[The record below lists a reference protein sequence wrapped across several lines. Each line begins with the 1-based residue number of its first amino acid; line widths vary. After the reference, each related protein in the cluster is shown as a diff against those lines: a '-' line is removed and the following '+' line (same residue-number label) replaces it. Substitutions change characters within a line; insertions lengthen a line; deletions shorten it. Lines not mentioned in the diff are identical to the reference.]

1 LEDILKTTS
10 KGKQIDIALLDFSKA
25 FDKVPHQR
33 LNNKLNVFGIHDNTL
48 NWISSFLHNRTQLV
62 ILDNVKSSTTTV
74 ESEQQDETRNVCLV
88 SSRDLLMIAVEDVV
102 YKLVKTR
109 RLIQEQDIETIPS
122 KLPGK
127 VMKLKIHE
135 VRPYLDEDAL
145 AALQATSKYLF
156 VRNI

>member
-1 LEDILKTTS
+1 MYVRYLPE
-10 KGKQIDIALLDFSKA
+10 F
-25 FDKVPHQR
+25 
-33 LNNKLNVFGIHDNTL
+33 
-48 NWISSFLHNRTQLV
+48 
-62 ILDNVKSSTTTV
+62 
-74 ESEQQDETRNVCLV
+74 
-88 SSRDLLMIAVEDVV
+88 LLMIAEEDVV
-102 YKLVKTR
+102 NKLVKTR

-127 VMKLKIHE
+127 VKKIKIDE

>member
-1 LEDILKTTS
+1 
-10 KGKQIDIALLDFSKA
+10 
-25 FDKVPHQR
+25 
-33 LNNKLNVFGIHDNTL
+33 
-48 NWISSFLHNRTQLV
+48 
-62 ILDNVKSSTTTV
+62 
-74 ESEQQDETRNVCLV
+74 
-88 SSRDLLMIAVEDVV
+88 MIAEEDVV

-145 AALQATSKYLF
+145 
-156 VRNI
+156 N